1 MKVYTVK
8 KLSST
13 GFLLSTGWMSC
24 DKFKVLSKP
33 IFFNL
38 KEGDVI
44 DNIKTKVAKD
54 GKAYV
59 IDFTV
64 LSDKG
69 GEANHLSNTH
79 SSTVTSSLPS
89 SHSLGTSIL
98 EREGIKHLNP
108 LVESSKTPS
117 VQDRIMY
124 AQCVNIAFS
133 KTTYYSYLD
142 DEQFIL
148 GSFDLADKI
157 HAEFIKRCSR

>member
-1 MKVYTVK
+1 MSQIVAMSKYGFKLDSLKNQWEGVDKCLLKREIFLNLK
-8 KLSST
+8 KGDLIEVLERNKSN
-13 GFLLSTGWMSC
+13 FIIE
-24 DKFKVLSKP
+24 FKVL
-33 IFFNL
+33 N
-38 KEGDVI
+38 
-44 DNIKTKVAKD
+44 
-54 GKAYV
+54 
-59 IDFTV
+59 
-64 LSDKG
+64 DKG
-69 GEANHLSNTH
+69 GEANHLQNTC
-79 SSTVTSSLPS
+79 SSSVGISSLPS

-157 HAEFIKRCSR
+157 HAEFVKRCSR